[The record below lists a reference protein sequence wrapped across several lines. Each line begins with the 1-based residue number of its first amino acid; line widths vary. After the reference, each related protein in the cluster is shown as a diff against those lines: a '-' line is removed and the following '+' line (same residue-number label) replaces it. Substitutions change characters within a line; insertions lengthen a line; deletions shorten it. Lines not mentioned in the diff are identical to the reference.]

1 MDSCTERCSS
11 GQQGGDQPSRE
22 KYSSRNPISRYLVRN
37 FFSKLGEILDMTE
50 GKLLDVGAGAGDA
63 YMFLP
68 PEVKRR
74 GVVAVEPNA
83 AYFERMSEIAP
94 ELEQVEGSI
103 YELPFDDKS
112 FDTVMCSEVLE
123 HLSEPDK
130 GIRELVR
137 VCRRWLVV
145 SVPREP
151 VWRVLNIVRGAYLS
165 RLGNTPD
172 HLQHWT
178 RRDFV
183 RWVGGY
189 AEVKEVRCP
198 LPWMI
203 VLAELRQGQ

>member
-11 GQQGGDQPSRE
+11 GQWGDDQPSRE
-22 KYSSRNPISRYLVRN
+22 KYSSRNPISRFLVRN
-37 FFSKLGEILDMTE
+37 FFGRLGEILDMTE
-50 GKLLDVGAGAGDA
+50 GKVLDVGAGAGDV

-68 PEVKRR
+68 AEVKHR

-83 AYFERMSEIAP
+83 AYFERMSKIAP

-130 GIRELVR
+130 GMRELVR

-151 VWRVLNIVRGAYLS
+151 IWRMLNIVRGAYLS

-178 RRDFV
+178 KRGFV
-183 RWVGGY
+183 GWVGGY
-189 AEVKEVRCP
+189 AEVKQVRCP
-198 LPWMI
+198 LPWTI
-203 VLAELRQGQ
+203 VLAEIRGGQ

>member
-1 MDSCTERCSS
+1 MDSCAERRSS
-11 GQQGGDQPSRE
+11 GQQGGDQPSHE

-68 PEVKRR
+68 AEVKRR

-83 AYFERMSEIAP
+83 AYFERMSEITP

-103 YELPFDDKS
+103 YELPFEDES
-112 FDTVMCSEVLE
+112 FETVMCSEVLE
-123 HLSEPDK
+123 HLTEPEK
-130 GIRELVR
+130 GVRELAR

-151 VWRVLNIVRGAYLS
+151 MWRTLNIVRGAYLS

-198 LPWMI
+198 LPWTI
-203 VLAELRQGQ
+203 VLAETRRGQ

>member
-1 MDSCTERCSS
+1 MDSCTERRSS
-11 GQQGGDQPSRE
+11 GQRGDDQPSRE

-37 FFSKLGEILDMTE
+37 FFDKLVEVLDMTE
-50 GKLLDVGAGAGDA
+50 GKVLDVGAGAGDA

-68 PEVKRR
+68 QEIKRR

-83 AYFERMSEIAP
+83 AYFERMSSIAP

-123 HLSEPDK
+123 HLTEPDK
-130 GIRELVR
+130 GMRELVR

-151 VWRVLNIVRGAYLS
+151 MWRVLNIVRGAYLS

-178 RRDFV
+178 RRRFV
-183 RWVGGY
+183 QWVGGY
-189 AEVKEVRCP
+189 AEVKQVRCP
-198 LPWMI
+198 LPWTI
-203 VLAELRQGQ
+203 VLAETRREQ

>member
-1 MDSCTERCSS
+1 MGGAILFGERLS
-11 GQQGGDQPSRE
+11 E
-22 KYSSRNPISRYLVRN
+22 ARNK
-37 FFSKLGEILDMTE
+37 F
-50 GKLLDVGAGAGDA
+50 
-63 YMFLP
+63 
-68 PEVKRR
+68 
-74 GVVAVEPNA
+74 AVEPNA

-94 ELEQVEGSI
+94 ELEHIEGSI
-103 YELPFDDKS
+103 YELPFADNS

-123 HLSEPDK
+123 HLTEPDK
-130 GIRELVR
+130 GIRELLR

-151 VWRVLNIVRGAYLS
+151 VWRMLNILRGAYLS
-165 RLGNTPD
+165 RFGNTPD

-198 LPWMI
+198 LPWTI
-203 VLAELRQGQ
+203 VLAETRRAQ